1 MFRVR
6 SLVHEGPAGPNL
18 VALGASVLWLVSART
33 PGPVTETRV
42 LVYGVDGAT
51 FDVIDAHIGELP
63 NFERL
68 AREGAR
74 ATLTSMEP
82 MFSPPLWTTIASGR
96 PASEHG
102 VLGFRVHS
110 DDCKVARFWDVAEH
124 AGMGSGSTSGWWT
137 IRRARSRTVGSGCP
151 LDSRPT
157 SRPGPRSCR
166 SSRRSSCRAGSGD
179 ARWPLRTA
187 RR

>member
-124 AGMGSGSTSGWWT
+124 AGMGVGLYKWLVDYPP
-137 IRRARSRTVGSGCP
+137 RAFAHGGFWVPS
-151 LDSRPT
+151 
-157 SRPGPRSCR
+157 
-166 SSRRSSCRAGSGD
+166 
-179 ARWPLRTA
+179 
-187 RR
+187 